1 MSMSEDE
8 SAVLGGAGV
17 ADVAVEMSDVEH
29 LVSGRHRAPQQV
41 LGAHPERGDGAD
53 RVVIRAWRA
62 DAVEMAVLALGQRIP
77 MRRVHP
83 AGVFTGVLGGSTVPR
98 YRLEATL
105 PGGAVERFEDPYGSP
120 RSGPQC

>member
-1 MSMSEDE
+1 MRGVV
-8 SAVLGGAGV
+8 SASGD
-17 ADVAVEMSDVEH
+17 ADVAAEMSDVER
-29 LVSGRHRAPQQV
+29 LVSGRHHAPQQV

-53 RVVIRAWRA
+53 RLVIRAWRS

-98 YRLEATL
+98 YRFEATL
-105 PGGAVERFEDPYGSP
+105 PGGAVVRFEDPYGP
-120 RSGPQC
+120 GGVGAVPG